1 MKSTCRICVASLL
14 LGLLLGITT
23 ATAEGNVAPPSWCPA
38 EDYIYIPTSDVY
50 HKSCWERILQIR
62 DEVSNGK
69 IVSTADIF
77 ESKDSYDAGLSFEL
91 GLIAFQSALNADSLG
106 HDFMEEPLVEAEN
119 HFKTVAEAEPEG
131 EVLAQLQSFAERGAD
146 IVKIVTRANTPEEYL
161 ETLRGTV
168 LAHQNLKVPFIH
180 ISSGSF
186 GRLHRM
192 HGLALGVAVTFAVHE
207 YYSDAQFFQPTIR
220 DFRQVIESTRC
231 DIRDCCV

>member
-1 MKSTCRICVASLL
+1 M
-14 LGLLLGITT
+14 
-23 ATAEGNVAPPSWCPA
+23 TAE
-38 EDYIYIPTSDVY
+38 
-50 HKSCWERILQIR
+50 
-62 DEVSNGK
+62 
-69 IVSTADIF
+69 
-77 ESKDSYDAGLSFEL
+77 
-91 GLIAFQSALNADSLG
+91 
-106 HDFMEEPLVEAEN
+106 
-119 HFKTVAEAEPEG
+119 